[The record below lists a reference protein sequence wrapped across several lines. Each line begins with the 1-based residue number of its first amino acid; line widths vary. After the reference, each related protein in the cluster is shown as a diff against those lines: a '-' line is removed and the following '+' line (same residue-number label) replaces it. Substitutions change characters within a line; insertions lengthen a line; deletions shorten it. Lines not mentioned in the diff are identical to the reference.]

1 MTVIFF
7 GSSPFSVLPLRS
19 ISESVD
25 CVVTRK
31 IKPKGRGYLLE
42 DNEVKRE
49 ALELGIPVIEMGSFK
64 EDEARQIGELNP
76 DLLVVASFGLF
87 IPRWFLDIPK
97 LGAINIHPSLL
108 PLYRGPSPI
117 QWAIWNGEK
126 ETGITIMKMNERMD
140 AGDILHQA
148 IVPIGIEEDAES
160 LSHRLSLKAAEILPG
175 IIQASEARGLGDAKP
190 QDDAVA
196 TFSPLITKE
205 LGRID
210 WQLNSSEITRHVR
223 ALVVWPTAYT
233 MLEGKIVKVFKARE
247 GKTYP
252 QNGSCQPGQVLGISS
267 LGIDVA
273 AQSGIVVIEE
283 IQLENRRRMRAAEF
297 ARGYRQIVGKH
308 FE

>member
-7 GSSPFSVLPLRS
+7 GSSRFSVLPLRS
-19 ISESVD
+19 ITQSVD

-49 ALELGIPVIEMGSFK
+49 ATELGIPVIEMGSFK

-148 IVPIGIEEDAES
+148 TIPIGIDEDAES

-175 IIQASEARGLGDAKP
+175 IIKGSEARAFSDARP
-190 QDDAVA
+190 QDEAVA
-196 TFSPLITKE
+196 TFSPMITKE
-205 LGRID
+205 MGRID
-210 WQLNSSEITRHVR
+210 WQLNSCEITRRVR

-233 MLEGKIVKVFKARE
+233 ILEGKAIKIFKATE
-247 GKTYP
+247 GE
-252 QNGSCQPGQVLGISS
+252 NISHNDSRQPGQVLAISS
-267 LGIDVA
+267 LGIEVA
-273 AQSGIVVIEE
+273 ARNGTVVIEE
-283 IQLENRRRMRAAEF
+283 MQLENRRRMRAAEF
-297 ARGYRQIVGKH
+297 ARGYRQIVGKR